1 MTDKDVDLLVFV
13 KQTKVETG
21 LFFYRSLNQHLDTL
35 VNLQTRF
42 VNVNDALVCPD
53 PSLVGQSLLLRRN
66 VLPLNN
72 LQD

>member
-1 MTDKDVDLLVFV
+1 MTNTDVDLLVFV
-13 KQTKVETG
+13 KQTRIETG
-21 LFFYRSLNQHLDTL
+21 LFFYQSLNQHLDTL

-42 VNVNDALVCPD
+42 VNVNDAFCPD
-53 PSLVGQSLLLRRN
+53 PSLVGQSLLLQRN